1 MWLVCLVMD
10 YTHAFVYCYTLSGFS
25 LHLFVSFGDVIKG
38 FIWVMEGICPLKACG
53 TLHLVK
59 DWTLGMADWTWG
71 QCSLCR
77 LEWWSQGG
85 EAERKLTTRAEHSVT
100 R

>member
-1 MWLVCLVMD
+1 MWLACLVMD
-10 YTHAFVYCYTLSGFS
+10 YIRAFVYCYTLSGFG

-38 FIWVMEGICPLKACG
+38 FIWVMESICPLKACS

-77 LEWWSQGG
+77 LE
-85 EAERKLTTRAEHSVT
+85 
-100 R
+100 